1 MINRVH
7 YICQTVLRNTNIRLY
22 SSFSRRHLGVNN
34 LEIDQMLKK
43 CNVNSLNNLIKEVIP
58 NRVNHTLQYIPSMT
72 EDKALKN
79 INQIMDQN
87 IITKNYIGLGYT
99 QSILPNIIKR
109 SILENPRWYTAYTP
123 YQSEISQ
130 GRLESLHN
138 YQKLVTDLTDL
149 DISNASLLDEG
160 SSSSEVINMFLNKT
174 RFKKNDFFCSED
186 IHPYILDVIKTKAEV
201 SGINLHVENLNRIS
215 VNDNTLGVL
224 FQYPNTF
231 GEIDIPFKLLDECK
245 NKNVLTACNTNLL
258 ALTNI
263 ITPGELGIDIA
274 FGNAGNLGVPL
285 WFGGPHPAFISC
297 SKDLIRHLPGR
308 IIGESKD
315 KIGDNAYR
323 IALQTREQHIKRDKA
338 TSNICTSQALL
349 ANVVSMYSIYHGKYG
364 LKNISDRISGNANR
378 FHNFLNSI
386 NIKIINNNYFD
397 TIVIEDYNVE
407 TLYQKLSENNIL
419 TRKIDNNKL
428 GFTFDE
434 TTNNDDINKLIDI
447 FTDVYNVTSNNIKPY
462 DYELKKE
469 FTRNTDFM
477 NDSVFNEYQT
487 ETELLRYITKLDNKD
502 YTLCDGL
509 IPLGSCTMKLNSSTQ
524 LQPLS
529 WENVMNIHPYAP
541 SEYTIGYSEI
551 INKLSIYLKD
561 ITGFEHVSYQ
571 SNSGAMGEYSG
582 LLCIKKYHEDKNEN
596 RNICFIPESAHGTN
610 FASAKLAGMKII
622 KFDDSISL
630 EEFKNLVEKH
640 NNNLACIMITY
651 PGTDGVFQKNIV
663 EINTIIHDNGGL
675 VYMDGANMNALVGI
689 TSPAGCGADVC
700 HLNLHKTFC
709 IPHGGGGPGM
719 GPILCNDK
727 LGKYLPQNNLQL
739 ESNSNNIG
747 NITSSQW
754 SSASILTI
762 PLIYIMTMG
771 SENLRLASELAIL
784 NANYLK
790 SSLEDYYTI
799 KDVNENNRVGHE
811 FIIDTTEFK
820 ELNISELDIAKRLID
835 YNFHPGTMS
844 WPRKGVIMIEPT
856 ESESKKELDR
866 FINAMISIR
875 NEIRELEIDKFCL
888 DNNVIKNSPHAL
900 NLLRSKWE
908 YPYSINKAYYP
919 VSNLENKKF
928 PSVNRVDD
936 AHGDLKLLRS

>member
-1 MINRVH
+1 MFNRIH
-7 YICQTVLRNTNIRLY
+7 YIWQLIPKNVHSRCYN
-22 SSFSRRHLGVNN
+22 SFSRRHLGVNN

-43 CNVNSLNNLIKEVIP
+43 CNVNSLDNLVKEVIP
-58 NRVNHTLQYIPSMT
+58 NKVNHKLKYVPSIS
-72 EDKALKN
+72 EDSALKE
-79 INQIMDQN
+79 INKIMDQN

-130 GRLESLHN
+130 GRLESLFN
-138 YQKLVTDLTDL
+138 YQKVITDLTDL
-149 DISNASLLDEG
+149 DISNASLLDEA
-160 SSSSEVINMFLNKT
+160 SSSAEVINMFLNKT
-174 RFKKNDFFCSED
+174 KFKKNDFFCSED
-186 IHPYILDVIKTKAEV
+186 IHPYILDVIKTKARV
-201 SGINLHVENLNRIS
+201 AGINLHIDNLNRIN
-215 VNDNTLGVL
+215 VDENTLGVL
-224 FQYPNTF
+224 FQYPNTY
-231 GEIDIPFKLLDECK
+231 GEIDIPFNLLEECK
-245 NKNVLTACNTNLL
+245 ANNILTACNTNLL

-274 FGNAGNLGVPL
+274 FGNAGNLGVPI

-297 SKDLIRHLPGR
+297 SKDLIRFLPGR

-315 KIGDNAYR
+315 KIGEDAYR

-349 ANVVSMYSIYHGKYG
+349 ANVVSMYSIYHGQDG
-364 LKNISDRISGNANR
+364 LKHISSKISSHANR
-378 FHNFLNSI
+378 LHNFFESV
-386 NIKIINNNYFD
+386 NIKVLNQNYFD
-397 TIVIEDYNVE
+397 TIVIEDSKINL
-407 TLYQKLSENNIL
+407 LYDKLSSNNIL
-419 TRKIDNNKL
+419 TRKINDNKL
-428 GFTFDE
+428 SFTFDE
-434 TTNNDDINKLIDI
+434 TTNNNDVDKIIAIIK
-447 FTDVYNVTSNNIKPY
+447 DVYNVNNNNIKPY
-462 DYELKKE
+462 NYNLNEQLIRK
-469 FTRNTDFM
+469 TDFM
-477 NDSVFNEYQT
+477 TDPIFENYQT

-529 WENVMNIHPYAP
+529 WENVMNVHPYTPAEYSQGYFEMIDRL
-541 SEYTIGYSEI
+541 SE
-551 INKLSIYLKD
+551 YLKD
-561 ITGFEHVSYQ
+561 ITGFNHISYQ

-582 LLCIKKYHEDKNEN
+582 LLCIKKYHEMNDDN
-596 RNICFIPESAHGTN
+596 RYICIIPESAHGTN
-610 FASAKLAGMKII
+610 FASASLAGMKIV
-622 KFDDSISL
+622 KFNDNITL
-630 EEFKNLVEKH
+630 EEFKSLVEKH
-640 NNNLACIMITY
+640 SENLSCIMITY

-663 EINTIIHDNGGL
+663 EINSIIHNNGGL

-689 TSPAGCGADVC
+689 TSPASCGADVC

-727 LGKYLPQNNLQL
+727 LGKYLPQNNLQV
-739 ESNSNNIG
+739 NGNDNNIG

-771 SENLRLASELAIL
+771 SENLKLASEIAIL

-790 SSLEDYYTI
+790 SSLEDHYTI

-820 ELNISELDIAKRLID
+820 ELNITELDIAKRLID

-844 WPRKGVIMIEPT
+844 WPRKGVIMLEPT

-875 NEIRELEIDKFCL
+875 EEIKEIENDNLCL

-900 NLLRSKWE
+900 NLLKTEWR
-908 YPYSINKAYYP
+908 YPYSINKAFFP
-919 VSNLENKKF
+919 VQGLDHKKF
-928 PSVNRVDD
+928 PTTNRVDD